1 MELFPFIKIFF
12 SKPKEY
18 DKLKSY
24 DKTRNKFMLQRF
36 MAIRYPEA
44 AHAFNINKIN
54 SLGVIDS
61 WHKVAVQFKRVPGWI
76 YTRVRKKKK
85 VKHDKVFEPLEST
98 IKYYMEKNEI
108 GNREYKEA
116 LKFNKNGILR
126 ELQSIENQINVV

>member
-1 MELFPFIKIFF
+1 MELFPFIKVFF

-18 DKLKSY
+18 DKLKAY

-44 AHAFNINKIN
+44 AQAFNLNKIN

-85 VKHDKVFEPLEST
+85 VKSDKTFEPLDTT
-98 IKYYMEKNEI
+98 IKYYMELNEI

-116 LKFNKNGILR
+116 LKFSKESILQ
-126 ELQSIENQINVV
+126 ELRKIENQINVL

>member
-44 AHAFNINKIN
+44 AQAFNINKIN

-61 WHKVAVQFKRVPGWI
+61 WHKVAVQFKRVPVWI

-85 VKHDKVFEPLEST
+85 IKEGKVFEPLET
-98 IKYYMEKNEI
+98 TVKYYMELNEI
-108 GNREYKEA
+108 GTREYKES
-116 LKFNKNGILR
+116 LKFNKKEILN
-126 ELQSIENQINVV
+126 ELNNIENQMNVL

>member
-44 AHAFNINKIN
+44 A
-54 SLGVIDS
+54 
-61 WHKVAVQFKRVPGWI
+61 
-76 YTRVRKKKK
+76 
-85 VKHDKVFEPLEST
+85 HDKVFEPLEST